1 MKHIALK
8 SLIYA
13 LFCVSVLVS
22 CQNEAVEIQE
32 QVKITISPSK
42 VLESFIPYDSEDI
55 EMEVDDELGTARLRI
70 TALVYDSEG
79 QLYVHKE
86 GLLNDYDSDYSFD
99 ILVNPDEDYKL
110 LAFSSSIM
118 GSLENITAESYKFDG
133 TNNLNT
139 LEIAQTN
146 EYSWYSNY
154 SVLGI
159 LDEELKADMNNTKF
173 YLNPATSLVYLNWR
187 SIHTLHDSGSSS
199 NSIYGDY
206 SANAVDYYGNSYSWE
221 INLSPGEEQGEV
233 TINNLSAVLTEL
245 GLTSDQGVNI
255 YNGYLSGNTLTIPTG
270 QDTGAIDDGYDI
282 YLLGVN
288 EDTNE
293 EEDIVIYIDNTNKTL
308 TVANMFG
315 VWSEKNGGG
324 FYELFDPG
332 LIFTSRTAGAFE
344 YDQYRIIYHN
354 NDVVKYKN
362 NEFIYASTLDNISN
376 NGDGVTPSNNPESNN
391 IYSVINL
398 LPGTFDVFART
409 VIGNELE
416 DYGRQTVS
424 IEGGHQYVFRFDCA
438 NLKFEISQGQ
448 LKSAINYLGEYNMY
462 YNARTKVAPF
472 YYHHNGKLNLAKLD
486 F

>member
-1 MKHIALK
+1 MD
-8 SLIYA
+8 IY
-13 LFCVSVLVS
+13 
-22 CQNEAVEIQE
+22 
-32 QVKITISPSK
+32 
-42 VLESFIPYDSEDI
+42 
-55 EMEVDDELGTARLRI
+55 
-70 TALVYDSEG
+70 
-79 QLYVHKE
+79 
-86 GLLNDYDSDYSFD
+86 
-99 ILVNPDEDYKL
+99 
-110 LAFSSSIM
+110 
-118 GSLENITAESYKFDG
+118 
-133 TNNLNT
+133 
-139 LEIAQTN
+139 
-146 EYSWYSNY
+146 
-154 SVLGI
+154 
-159 LDEELKADMNNTKF
+159 
-173 YLNPATSLVYLNWR
+173 
-187 SIHTLHDSGSSS
+187 
-199 NSIYGDY
+199 
-206 SANAVDYYGNSYSWE
+206 
-221 INLSPGEEQGEV
+221 
-233 TINNLSAVLTEL
+233 
-245 GLTSDQGVNI
+245 
-255 YNGYLSGNTLTIPTG
+255 LTIPTG
-270 QDTGAIDDGYDI
+270 QDTGTIDGEYEI

-293 EEDIVIYIDNTNKTL
+293 EEDIVIYIDNTNRTL
-308 TVANMFG
+308 TLANMFG

-324 FYELFDPG
+324 FYELFEPG
-332 LIFTSRTAGAFE
+332 LKFTSRTAGAFE

-362 NEFIYASTLDNISN
+362 NEFIYTSTLDNISN

-448 LKSAINYLGEYNMY
+448 LKSAIDYLGEYNMY

>member
-1 MKHIALK
+1 
-8 SLIYA
+8 
-13 LFCVSVLVS
+13 
-22 CQNEAVEIQE
+22 
-32 QVKITISPSK
+32 
-42 VLESFIPYDSEDI
+42 
-55 EMEVDDELGTARLRI
+55 
-70 TALVYDSEG
+70 
-79 QLYVHKE
+79 
-86 GLLNDYDSDYSFD
+86 
-99 ILVNPDEDYKL
+99 
-110 LAFSSSIM
+110 
-118 GSLENITAESYKFDG
+118 
-133 TNNLNT
+133 
-139 LEIAQTN
+139 
-146 EYSWYSNY
+146 
-154 SVLGI
+154 
-159 LDEELKADMNNTKF
+159 MNNIKL
-173 YLNPATSLVYLNWR
+173 YLNPATALVYLNWR
-187 SIHTLHDSGSSS
+187 SIHTLHDSASSS

-206 SANAVDYYGNSYSWE
+206 SANAVDYFGNSYSWE

-270 QDTGAIDDGYDI
+270 QDTGAMDDAYDI

-324 FYELFDPG
+324 FYELFEPG

-354 NDVVKYKN
+354 NDVVKYKD
-362 NEFIYASTLDNISN
+362 NEFIYMSTLDNISN
-376 NGDGVTPSNNPESNN
+376 NGYGITPSKNPDSNN

-424 IEGGHQYVFRFDCA
+424 IEGGHQFVFRFDCA

-448 LKSAINYLGEYNMY
+448 FKSAIDYLGEYNMY